1 MFLIRA
7 TESGSTIDR
16 FATKSEAETALAEY
30 EADDKRDGTDSPNF
44 YEIVPALPLS
54 EPEKKEIRDAL
65 EIIKA
70 VTSEYSYLPEPDVII
85 DLIDSNVTSIETL
98 VA

>member
-16 FATKSEAETALAEY
+16 FATKFEAETALAEY
-30 EADDKRDGTDSPNF
+30 EIDDNRNGTDSPNF
-44 YEIVPALPLS
+44 YEIVPVLPLS

-70 VTSEYSYLPEPDVII
+70 VTSEYSDVYNLFDVI
-85 DLIDSNVTSIETL
+85 DSIESSVTTIENSI
-98 VA
+98 A